1 MAVLWGRRRALGPG
15 VRATAQA
22 LMATLVADDAEIL
35 GRVNLAQAVNRF
47 DDALAQ
53 FPGHV
58 RRGIIASLLL
68 FGYGLPPLDWHF
80 RRFHRMSPA
89 ARLNYAAS
97 WAGSRVLL
105 KRNLF
110 VLVRLQLLAALL
122 QDPALLDWIGYSE
135 ALRRR
140 QGLDASGEAASP

>member
-1 MAVLWGRRRALGPG
+1 M
-15 VRATAQA
+15 
-22 LMATLVADDAEIL
+22 D
-35 GRVNLAQAVNRF
+35 
-47 DDALAQ
+47 
-53 FPGHV
+53 
-58 RRGIIASLLL
+58 
-68 FGYGLPPLDWHF
+68 
-80 RRFHRMSPA
+80 PA
-89 ARLNYAAS
+89 ARLNYATS

-140 QGLDASGEAASP
+140 QGLDATREEAAP

>member
-1 MAVLWGRRRALGPG
+1 MSVLWGQRRALGPG
-15 VRATAQA
+15 GRATAQA
-22 LMATLVADDAEIL
+22 LMATLVADDVEIL
-35 GRVNLAQAVNRF
+35 GRANLAQAMDRF
-47 DDALAQ
+47 DDALTQ

-80 RRFHRMSPA
+80 RRFHRMDPA
-89 ARLNYAAS
+89 ARLNYATS

-140 QGLDASGEAASP
+140 HGLDATREEAAP